1 MIYIIWWTYDL
12 VDQNANVNTVSG
24 GILGHGETATSESG
38 GRLFSISHV
47 AELTGVGVRS
57 LRQYE
62 ARGLVT
68 PVRSEG
74 GTRRFSRADI
84 ARLRRVRELVDVGAN
99 LASIGIILD
108 LQDENTSLRYELRR
122 MQ

>member
-1 MIYIIWWTYDL
+1 M
-12 VDQNANVNTVSG
+12 
-24 GILGHGETATSESG
+24 GHGEMATSGSG

-47 AELTGVGVRS
+47 AELTGVGVQS

-68 PVRSEG
+68 PMRSEG
-74 GTRRFSRADI
+74 GTRRFSREDI
-84 ARLRRVRELVDVGAN
+84 ARLRRVRELVDAGAN

>member
-1 MIYIIWWTYDL
+1 M
-12 VDQNANVNTVSG
+12 
-24 GILGHGETATSESG
+24 GHGETATSESG
-38 GRLFSISHV
+38 GRLFSISRV
-47 AELTGVGVRS
+47 AELTGVGVQS

-68 PVRSEG
+68 PARSEG

>member
-1 MIYIIWWTYDL
+1 M
-12 VDQNANVNTVSG
+12 ASS
-24 GILGHGETATSESG
+24 ASG

-47 AELTGVGVRS
+47 AELTSVGVQS

-62 ARGLVT
+62 AHGLVA
-68 PVRSEG
+68 PARSEG
-74 GTRRFSRADI
+74 GTRRFSRGDI
-84 ARLRRVRELVDVGAN
+84 ARLRRVRDLVDVGAN
-99 LASIGIILD
+99 LVSIGIILD

>member
-1 MIYIIWWTYDL
+1 M
-12 VDQNANVNTVSG
+12 DQNANVNTLSG
-24 GILGHGETATSESG
+24 GILGEGEMASSASG
-38 GRLFSISHV
+38 GRLFSISAV
-47 AELTGVGVRS
+47 AELTGVGVQS

-68 PVRSEG
+68 PTRSEG

-108 LQDENTSLRYELRR
+108 LQDENTSLRYESRR